1 VGARAYWDGIGCDV
15 DAEGVACSADA
26 RIQRMWI
33 AVDFG
38 KIKKHICVA
47 KFSHPRC
54 DGAAYDISRRQF
66 GIRMSVLHESL
77 AVAIPQDA
85 AASANNLANQY
96 PCGARDVQARWMKLI
111 ELHVAYET
119 ASSQAHGKAVAGGK
133 NGVGSLAKELACPAC
148 GEHDLRGFKGHDL
161 ATVEPGQ
168 EAAGCSGV
176 VHQNV
181 KRKRVVKASD
191 CRFICYTLQQ

>member
-1 VGARAYWDGIGCDV
+1 
-15 DAEGVACSADA
+15 
-26 RIQRMWI
+26 MWI

-38 KIKKHICVA
+38 KIKEHICVA

-54 DGAAYDISRRQF
+54 DGAAYDITRRQV
-66 GIRMSVLHESL
+66 GIRMSILHESL

-85 AASANNLANQY
+85 ATSADNLANQY
-96 PCGARDVQARWMKLI
+96 PRGARDVQARWMKLI

-119 ASSQAHGKAVAGGK
+119 TSSQAHGQAVAGGK
-133 NGVGSLAKELACPAC
+133 NVVGSLPKELPCPAC
-148 GEHDLRGFKGHDL
+148 GEYDLRGLKGHDL

-176 VHQNV
+176 VRQYV
-181 KRKRVVKASD
+181 KRKRVIKASD
-191 CRFICYTLQQ
+191 CRFIRHAPQ